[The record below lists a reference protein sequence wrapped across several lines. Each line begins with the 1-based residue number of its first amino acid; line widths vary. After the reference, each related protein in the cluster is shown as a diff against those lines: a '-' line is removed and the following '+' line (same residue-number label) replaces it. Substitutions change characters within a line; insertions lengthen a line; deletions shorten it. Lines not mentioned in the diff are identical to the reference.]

1 MTDAEGS
8 AEREKE
14 EAGNIVELFL
24 FIWISYSNIIARH
37 LSGRLIYYNYEL
49 LCNTLCI
56 TVTGAIGRSS
66 AGGQWSANR
75 CVVKGDRVS
84 NGAIGKRSRV
94 SAV

>member
-1 MTDAEGS
+1 MAAL
-8 AEREKE
+8 AERNRMQ
-14 EAGNIVELFL
+14 NIVQLFL
-24 FIWISYSNIIARH
+24 FIWISYSNIITRH

-56 TVTGAIGRSS
+56 TATSAIGRSHCRT
-66 AGGQWSANR
+66 AGKRRNR

-94 SAV
+94 SAVCAL